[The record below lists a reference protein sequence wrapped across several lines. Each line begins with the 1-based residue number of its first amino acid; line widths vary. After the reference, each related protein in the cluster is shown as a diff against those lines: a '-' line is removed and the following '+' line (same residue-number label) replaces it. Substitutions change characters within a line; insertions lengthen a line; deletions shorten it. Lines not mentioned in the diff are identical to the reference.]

1 MGTQFTMHC
10 LLEIASVKAGV
21 TMRCS
26 MDMEEERLSSIAR
39 RGFTTWWLL
48 NFEYIRMLTVALSVL
63 L

>member
-1 MGTQFTMHC
+1 
-10 LLEIASVKAGV
+10 
-21 TMRCS
+21 